1 MSEDARVDDERA
13 RLLRAYIDEV
23 HADTV
28 LGALG
33 MRFTTLTKDEV
44 SVDVDVG
51 KHLFQHAGIV
61 HGGVYV
67 LLAESAASTA
77 AALAVDFLTNRVTG
91 MEINA
96 NHLHPVTSGTLR
108 ATARPIHRG
117 KTTHVYG
124 IEVTDQDARLVSIV
138 RCTVAIRPIRASSE
152 R

>member
-1 MSEDARVDDERA
+1 MSSDDERKQ
-13 RLLRAYIDEV
+13 LLAQVIDAV

-33 MRFTTLTKDEV
+33 MRFTKLDKDETTV
-44 SVDVDVG
+44 EVDVG

-77 AALAVDFLTNRVTG
+77 AALAVDILTHRVTG

-96 NHLHPVTSGTLR
+96 NHLLPVTDGSLR
-108 ATARPIHRG
+108 ATAHPLHRG

-124 IEVTDQDARLVSIV
+124 IEVRDDKDRLVSIV
-138 RCTVAIRPIRASSE
+138 RCTVAIRPIRDSSSTA
-152 R
+152 

>member
-1 MSEDARVDDERA
+1 MSSDDER
-13 RLLRAYIDEV
+13 RRMLSDVIDAV
-23 HADTV
+23 HGDTV

-33 MRFTTLTKDEV
+33 MRFTKLDKDETTV
-44 SVDVDVG
+44 EVDVG

-61 HGGVYV
+61 HGGIYV

-77 AALAVDFLTNRVTG
+77 AALAVDILENRVTG

-96 NHLHPVTSGTLR
+96 NHLLPVTDGALR

-124 IEVTDQDARLVSIV
+124 IEVLDDKDRLVSIV
-138 RCTVAIRPIRASSE
+138 RCTVAIRAIRESSSTP
-152 R
+152 

>member
-1 MSEDARVDDERA
+1 MSVDDDRK
-13 RLLRAYIDEV
+13 RMLTQVIDAV
-23 HADTV
+23 HEDTV

-33 MRFTTLTKDEV
+33 MRFTNLDKDEV
-44 SVDVDVG
+44 TVEVDVG

-77 AALAVDFLTNRVTG
+77 AALAVDILANRVTG

-96 NHLHPVTSGTLR
+96 NHLLPVTEGALK

-124 IEVTDQDARLVSIV
+124 IEVRDDKERLISIV
-138 RCTVAIRPIRASSE
+138 RCTVAIRAIRDSSSTT
-152 R
+152 